1 MHRAQHRR
9 LLQRRVQ
16 ERRDSAW
23 GRTHNFIMDR
33 AQMATIKEV
42 PQQKILP
49 GQPSMEV
56 VAETTRSR
64 TNNRIDLVQSKLIN
78 KVSDDLLRLV

>member
-1 MHRAQHRR
+1 
-9 LLQRRVQ
+9 
-16 ERRDSAW
+16 
-23 GRTHNFIMDR
+23 
-33 AQMATIKEV
+33 MATIKEV